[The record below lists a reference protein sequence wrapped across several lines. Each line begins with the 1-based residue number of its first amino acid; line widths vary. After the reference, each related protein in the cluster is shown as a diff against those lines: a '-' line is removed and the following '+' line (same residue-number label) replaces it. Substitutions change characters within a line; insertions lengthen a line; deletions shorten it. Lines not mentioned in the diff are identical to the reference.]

1 MKKIKFNLGEINSS
15 DHDFAKGINFI
26 GEKFGNI
33 GLLILA
39 TSMLFI
45 ALLIFYDLFC

>member
-1 MKKIKFNLGEINSS
+1 MKKIKFNLGEIDSS

-26 GEKFGNI
+26 EEKFGNI

-39 TSMLFI
+39 TSMISF
-45 ALLIFYDLFC
+45 ALWIFNDLFF